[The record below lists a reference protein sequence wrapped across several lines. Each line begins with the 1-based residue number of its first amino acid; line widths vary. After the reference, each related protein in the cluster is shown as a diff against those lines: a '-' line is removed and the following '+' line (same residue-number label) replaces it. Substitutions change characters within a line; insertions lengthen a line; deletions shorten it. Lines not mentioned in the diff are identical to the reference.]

1 MTDSSPTIITDDS
14 LPVLDD
20 CWKRIGVYGDKT
32 CPRLVEHI
40 HCRNC
45 EVYAQVAISLL
56 DRYGSQQLD
65 RDDSVQDVEEDL
77 GECRSTLIFRLG
89 EQWLG
94 LATTGLVSVVGQS
107 AIHSLPHQRS
117 PSLLGVTNVNGALV
131 ACISLQSLLGL
142 ESSAP
147 VSSERRVVPRM
158 LILGSGNGVFVA
170 PVDEVEGIHAI
181 ALRDIREPARGAG
194 QAAGQYANGVV
205 RWRQHSITLLDEQ
218 LLAQAMIRS
227 LS

>member
-1 MTDSSPTIITDDS
+1 MVDSTHAFSADET

-20 CWKRIGVYGDKT
+20 CWKRIGVYGDKS
-32 CPRLVEHI
+32 CPRLEEHV

-45 EVYAQVAISLL
+45 EVYAQAAISLL
-56 DRYGSQQLD
+56 DRYGAQLLE
-65 RDDSVQDVEEDL
+65 RDDSAVQVDEER
-77 GECRSTLIFRLG
+77 GEQRSMLIFRLG

-94 LATTGLVSVVGQS
+94 LATAGLVSVVGQT

-117 PSLLGVTNVNGALV
+117 PSLLGITNVNGALV
-131 ACISLQSLLGL
+131 ACISLQNLLGL
-142 ESSAP
+142 DSAVITSP
-147 VSSERRVVPRM
+147 ERRVVPRM
-158 LILGSGNGVFVA
+158 LILGSSNGVFVA

-181 ALRDIREPARGAG
+181 ALRDVREPGRAGG
-194 QAAGQYANGVV
+194 QAAGQYASGVV
-205 RWRQHSITLLDEQ
+205 RWRQRSITLLDEQ